1 MRTVLLTIGP
11 THAGKTTFARQLAQR
26 LPASLVID
34 QDLQARFLLEHYP
47 DLVPTEGPNQIKHD
61 LTGWLIEQ
69 AITSSVETIILCNA
83 NTSRIGRK
91 QLLDPFSRS
100 TFRSILVWFDLPE
113 VTIADRLTH
122 SKRDGREIRGDSSY
136 YDIYQRQRI
145 EPPVSGEA
153 DQIVRLRSTED
164 VDTFLDHV
172 TNPTLDALFDAVS
185 TD

>member
-1 MRTVLLTIGP
+1 MP
-11 THAGKTTFARQLAQR
+11 TPRGR
-26 LPASLVID
+26 S
-34 QDLQARFLLEHYP
+34 
-47 DLVPTEGPNQIKHD
+47 
-61 LTGWLIEQ
+61 
-69 AITSSVETIILCNA
+69 ETIIRSIL
-83 NTSRIGRK
+83 
-91 QLLDPFSRS
+91 RS

-145 EPPVSGEA
+145 EPPVTGEA
-153 DQIVRLRSTED
+153 DKIVRLRSTED

-172 TNPTLDALFDAVS
+172 TNPSLDALFFDAVS